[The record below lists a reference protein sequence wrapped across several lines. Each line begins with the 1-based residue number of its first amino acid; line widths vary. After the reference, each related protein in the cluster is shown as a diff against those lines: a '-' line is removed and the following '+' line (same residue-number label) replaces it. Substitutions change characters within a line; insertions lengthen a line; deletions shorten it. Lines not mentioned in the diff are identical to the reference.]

1 MNYTLLAFLT
11 YAIVTAIG
19 MVGLGNI
26 FWSVIKTSCP
36 SPKHSAP
43 TEHPLFIVGLSF
55 FLGYLLYEEF
65 FYLLAAA
72 QLFSE
77 ALVTIAGGLLT
88 VTGIGWL
95 IRKKLNLQKQARI
108 LVASPLETAVLT
120 SMFMFVYFWNLYPMY
135 DVDSMHDYLPSIVN
149 LLKHG
154 GLYFSPY
161 EWVIHFGPR
170 AENMVYGLGLALK
183 PDSSIFPQ
191 QIHGISKVMM
201 LLIVYGAARTMG
213 LESLSLLAPAFIMSE
228 EHIVASG
235 TNVHVHINMAY
246 ALALFLMYYSI
257 FHWIK
262 HENLRYFWIS
272 LNAALFAILCKYN
285 ALYHLVLYVVIITV
299 MCILHRD
306 IRRALLLQVK
316 PRIGILQTVVSLVAT
331 IPFLF
336 RFSTTGSPFF
346 PINVGPFKTNYYDD
360 VYQFLLSVD
369 AWALSFSDAI
379 KNLTA
384 FMVWPGILSLKI
396 LGGLALLSAC
406 TTLLVAKNAHKFV
419 KHGFIFFILTVLI
432 VIVQQISMAGEM
444 RYYRFGIGIYAISA
458 TFFIAA
464 ILLEVFALLTW
475 PKFFTT
481 LATWLTIVSV
491 SLYCVRYSF
500 DVMRHRA
507 TYQNIIAFTSGTISE
522 SAIMAERW
530 PPGSYSTLQ
539 NLALNERELGLLL
552 TMGWPEFVNPVPGRQ
567 IAFGKTGALPSY
579 AYFDTGSFAYELQL
593 HGIKTVFNQ
602 LANSSDYP
610 FPGGVAYEVL
620 QQCGHPL
627 IEASTEFLELS
638 SICLEDLASQRN
650 SAAGVAILNSIIKD
664 IQSRPT
670 YRPFVTPPFG
680 GGVWLR

>member
-1 MNYTLLAFLT
+1 
-11 YAIVTAIG
+11 
-19 MVGLGNI
+19 
-26 FWSVIKTSCP
+26 
-36 SPKHSAP
+36 
-43 TEHPLFIVGLSF
+43 
-55 FLGYLLYEEF
+55 
-65 FYLLAAA
+65 
-72 QLFSE
+72 
-77 ALVTIAGGLLT
+77 
-88 VTGIGWL
+88 
-95 IRKKLNLQKQARI
+95 
-108 LVASPLETAVLT
+108 
-120 SMFMFVYFWNLYPMY
+120 
-135 DVDSMHDYLPSIVN
+135 
-149 LLKHG
+149 
-154 GLYFSPY
+154 
-161 EWVIHFGPR
+161 
-170 AENMVYGLGLALK
+170 
-183 PDSSIFPQ
+183 
-191 QIHGISKVMM
+191 
-201 LLIVYGAARTMG
+201 
-213 LESLSLLAPAFIMSE
+213 MSE

-262 HENLRYFWIS
+262 YENLRYFWIS

-285 ALYHLVLYVVIITV
+285 ALYHLVLYVVIVTV

-306 IRRALLLQVK
+306 VRRALLFKFK
-316 PRIGILQTVVSLVAT
+316 PQIGILQTVVSLGAT

-336 RFSTTGSPFF
+336 RFLTTGSPFF
-346 PINVGPFKTNYYDD
+346 PVNVGPFKTIYYDTA
-360 VYQFLLSVD
+360 YQFLLSVD

-396 LGGLALLSAC
+396 LGVLALLSAC
-406 TTLLVAKNAHKFV
+406 TTLFVAKNPHKFV
-419 KHGFIFFILTVLI
+419 KHGFVFFIITVLI

-444 RYYRFGIGIYAISA
+444 RYYRFGIGIYALSA

-481 LATWLTIVSV
+481 LATWLTIALVSI
-491 SLYCVRYSF
+491 YCVRYSF

-507 TYQNIIAFTSGTISE
+507 TYQNIIAFTSGKISE
-522 SAIMAERW
+522 PAIMAERW

-539 NLALNERELGLLL
+539 NLAFNERELGLLL

-610 FPGGVAYEVL
+610 FPGGVAYDVL

-638 SICLEDLASQRN
+638 SICLEDLASQRD

-664 IQSRPT
+664 IQSRPI

-680 GGVWLR
+680 SGVLIR

>member
-1 MNYTLLAFLT
+1 MNYTLLAFLA

-26 FWSVIKTSCP
+26 FWSLIKTNCP
-36 SPKHSAP
+36 SPKPSAP
-43 TEHPLFIVGLSF
+43 AEHPLFIVGLCF

-72 QLFSE
+72 QLFRP

-95 IRKKLNLQKQARI
+95 IRKRLNLQKQARI
-108 LVASPLETAVLT
+108 LVALPLESAVLT
-120 SMFMFVYFWNLYPMY
+120 SMIMFVYFWNLYPMY

-161 EWVIHFGPR
+161 EWVLHFGPR

-213 LESLSLLAPAFIMSE
+213 LENLSLLAPAFIMSE

-246 ALALFLMYYSI
+246 ALALFLMYYSM

-262 HENLRYFWIS
+262 HENFRYFLIS
-272 LNAALFAILCKYN
+272 LNAALFAILCKYQ
-285 ALYHLVLYVVIITV
+285 ALYHFVLYVVIVTV

-306 IRRALLLQVK
+306 LRRALLLKVK
-316 PRIGILQTVVSLVAT
+316 PQLSTLQTVVLLVAT

-336 RFSTTGSPFF
+336 RLLTTGSPFF
-346 PINVGPFKTNYYDD
+346 PLSVGPFQTNYYDA
-360 VYQFLLSVD
+360 VYQFLLSKETWV
-369 AWALSFSDAI
+369 LSFPDAI
-379 KNLTA
+379 KNLTS

-396 LGGLALLSAC
+396 LVVLALLCAC
-406 TTLLVAKNAHKFV
+406 TTLLVAKNPNNFV
-419 KHGFIFFILTVLI
+419 IHGFIFFIMSVLI
-432 VIVQQISMAGEM
+432 VIVQQISHPSEM
-444 RYYRFGIGIYAISA
+444 RYYRFGVGVYAISA

-481 LATWLTIVSV
+481 LATWLTIALVSI
-491 SLYCVRYSF
+491 YCVRYSF
-500 DVMRHRA
+500 DVMSHRA
-507 TYQNIIAFTSGTISE
+507 TYQDIISFNSGIISE
-522 SAIMAERW
+522 PAIMAKRW
-530 PPGSYSTLQ
+530 PPGSYSQLQ
-539 NLALNERELGLLL
+539 QLALNESELGLFL
-552 TMGWPEFVNPVPGRQ
+552 TMGWPEFVHPVPGRQ

-610 FPGGVAYEVL
+610 FPGGVAYDVL

-638 SICLEDLASQRN
+638 SICLENLASQRD
-650 SAAGVAILNSIIKD
+650 SAAGVAILNSIVKD
-664 IQSRPT
+664 IQSRPI
-670 YRPFVTPPFG
+670 YRPFVTPPMG
-680 GGVWLR
+680 GGVLLR